1 MKMLRSRWGIGFLN
15 GCFRIAPLA
24 ACISSGIY
32 FFYRSRVAVMKYWWA
47 SGRVIAWKKVLGFD
61 PHLFVLI
68 WLACIDVLFGFSFPV
83 LIFSFNIYLVVGFLG
98 VFKNSNLVLEF
109 SWHCGCSDLLWVPF
123 FRIWKHFGW
132 PLHSIILVVMCP
144 FFLIKVLFFL
154 HVNIFPCSFTLD
166 FDVFLVAMD

>member
-1 MKMLRSRWGIGFLN
+1 MLRSRWGIGFLN

-98 VFKNSNLVLEF
+98 VFKNSDLVLEF
-109 SWHCGCSDLLWVPF
+109 SLALWLLWLALGAIFLYLEAFWLTFALNNSSCDV
-123 FRIWKHFGW
+123 
-132 PLHSIILVVMCP
+132 S